1 MLSNKSLILICLLIV
16 ASALSAWSITDTYF
30 GNPFSTFD
38 ARSFAM
44 GGAGLYNSK
53 GVFGIADN
61 PANLTLMRKTLGF
74 SVNTYLNRNEDNRS
88 IPLYNSFDNYIDDS
102 VYSSN
107 INTFDNY
114 AVAGFVAH
122 RFNKWGVGL
131 GAYYKPVSSFDAD
144 YREEVRNNRN
154 TDNDVYPEKIA
165 LNKIE
170 SEGSLNKT
178 AFVTSFAYSLS
189 DYVDLNLGFEYAL
202 LNGDVNRE
210 KTIRWTDWAIS
221 QVGEYHLPELTE
233 IDDYELSGDQFKIG
247 ASALLSKRFGLAA
260 TLTPGTTLDKKGSYY
275 YKRDAYRNTAVDS
288 INTDIKEDYKL
299 PTQIRFGFVYTPRNV
314 VRTEFNMDIEYV
326 AYSEINKRY
335 DDVMNFYAGVEH
347 QVVNFLP
354 LRLGFQAVNNWY
366 FTTEEGTDENNNPIT
381 LYHTTKILTPMITG
395 GSSIKLMD
403 NLKIDLGFGYTW
415 REYEAV
421 DMFGDAYYND
431 KQYTGSS
438 SYVLWPNS
446 HITLKNRGWENPDKI
461 RENNISLNAG
471 LNFTW

>member
-1 MLSNKSLILICLLIV
+1 MLSNKSIILISLLIF

-30 GNPFSTFD
+30 GNPYSTFD
-38 ARSFAM
+38 ARSFSM
-44 GGAGLYNSK
+44 GGAGLYNNK
-53 GVFGIADN
+53 GAFGIADN
-61 PANLTLMRKTLGF
+61 PANLTLTHKTLGV

-88 IPLYNSFDNYIDDS
+88 IPLYNSFDNYIDDA

-131 GAYYKPVSSFDAD
+131 GAYYKPVSSFDAN

-165 LNKIE
+165 LNTIE
-170 SEGSLNKT
+170 SEGSLDKT
-178 AFVTSFAYSLS
+178 GLVASFAYGLS
-189 DYVDLNLGFEYAL
+189 DFIDLNLGFEFGI
-202 LNGDVNRE
+202 LNGDIKRD
-210 KTIRWTDWAIS
+210 KSIRWTDWAIN
-221 QVGEYHLPELTE
+221 QVGQYHLPELTE
-233 IDDYELSGDQFKIG
+233 VDDYELSGNQFKIG
-247 ASALLSKRFGLAA
+247 VSALLSKRFGLAA
-260 TLTPGTTLDKKGSYY
+260 TFTPGTTLDKKGSYY
-275 YKRDAYRNTAVDS
+275 YKRDAYLGVDEDNHT
-288 INTDIKEDYKL
+288 ITIDEDYKL
-299 PTQIRFGFVYTPRNV
+299 PTQIRFGFIYTPRNV

-326 AYSEINKRY
+326 AYSEIHNRY
-335 DDVMNFYAGVEH
+335 DDVVNFYTGVEH

-366 FTTEEGTDENNNPIT
+366 FTTEESTDEANNPVT
-381 LYHTTKILTPMITG
+381 LYHTKKIVTPMFTG

-438 SYVLWPNS
+438 SYALWPNS
-446 HITLKNRGWENPDKI
+446 HITLQDRGWENPDKV

>member
-1 MLSNKSLILICLLIV
+1 MLSHKTIILLTLLIF
-16 ASALSAWSITDTYF
+16 ASVLSAWSITDTYF
-30 GNPFSTFD
+30 GNPYSTFD

-44 GGAGLYNSK
+44 GGAGLFNSK
-53 GVFGIADN
+53 GAFGIADN
-61 PANLTLMRKTLGF
+61 PANLTLMKKTLGV
-74 SVNTYLNRNEDNRS
+74 SANTYLNRNEDNRS

-107 INTFDNY
+107 INTFDDY
-114 AVAGFVAH
+114 APAGFYAH

-131 GAYYKPVSSFDAD
+131 GAYYKPVSSFDAN
-144 YREEVRNNRN
+144 YYEEVRNNRN

-165 LNKIE
+165 INAIE
-170 SEGSLNKT
+170 SEGTLNKT
-178 AFVTSFAYSLS
+178 GIVVSGAYGLS
-189 DYVDLNLGFEYAL
+189 DLIDLNLGFEYGILA
-202 LNGDVNRE
+202 GDVKRE
-210 KTIRWTDWAIS
+210 KSIRWTDWAIT
-221 QVGEYHLPELTE
+221 QVGTYHLPELTE
-233 IDDYELSGDQFKIG
+233 IEDYELSGDQFKIG
-247 ASALLSKRFGLAA
+247 ASALLSNRIGLAA
-260 TLTPGTTLDKKGSYY
+260 TFTTGTTLDKKGSYY

-288 INTDIKEDYKL
+288 VNTAIKEDYKL

-326 AYSEINKRY
+326 AYSEIHKRY
-335 DDVMNFYAGVEH
+335 DDVVNFYAGVEH
-347 QVVNFLP
+347 QVVNFMP

-366 FTTEEGTDENNNPIT
+366 VTTEEGTDENNLPVT
-381 LYHTTKILTPMITG
+381 LYHANKIVTPMITG

-403 NLKIDLGFGYTW
+403 NLKIDLGFGYSW

-431 KQYTGSS
+431 KTYTGSS
-438 SYVLWPNS
+438 TYVLWPNS
-446 HITLKNRGWENPDKI
+446 HITLQNRGWENPDKV

>member
-1 MLSNKSLILICLLIV
+1 
-16 ASALSAWSITDTYF
+16 
-30 GNPFSTFD
+30 
-38 ARSFAM
+38 
-44 GGAGLYNSK
+44 
-53 GVFGIADN
+53 
-61 PANLTLMRKTLGF
+61 
-74 SVNTYLNRNEDNRS
+74 
-88 IPLYNSFDNYIDDS
+88 
-102 VYSSN
+102 
-107 INTFDNY
+107 
-114 AVAGFVAH
+114 
-122 RFNKWGVGL
+122 
-131 GAYYKPVSSFDAD
+131 
-144 YREEVRNNRN
+144 
-154 TDNDVYPEKIA
+154 
-165 LNKIE
+165 
-170 SEGSLNKT
+170 
-178 AFVTSFAYSLS
+178 
-189 DYVDLNLGFEYAL
+189 
-202 LNGDVNRE
+202 
-210 KTIRWTDWAIS
+210 
-221 QVGEYHLPELTE
+221 
-233 IDDYELSGDQFKIG
+233 
-247 ASALLSKRFGLAA
+247 
-260 TLTPGTTLDKKGSYY
+260 
-275 YKRDAYRNTAVDS
+275 VDS
-288 INTDIKEDYKL
+288 INTAIKEDYKL

>member
-1 MLSNKSLILICLLIV
+1 
-16 ASALSAWSITDTYF
+16 
-30 GNPFSTFD
+30 
-38 ARSFAM
+38 
-44 GGAGLYNSK
+44 
-53 GVFGIADN
+53 
-61 PANLTLMRKTLGF
+61 
-74 SVNTYLNRNEDNRS
+74 
-88 IPLYNSFDNYIDDS
+88 
-102 VYSSN
+102 
-107 INTFDNY
+107 
-114 AVAGFVAH
+114 
-122 RFNKWGVGL
+122 
-131 GAYYKPVSSFDAD
+131 
-144 YREEVRNNRN
+144 
-154 TDNDVYPEKIA
+154 
-165 LNKIE
+165 
-170 SEGSLNKT
+170 
-178 AFVTSFAYSLS
+178 
-189 DYVDLNLGFEYAL
+189 
-202 LNGDVNRE
+202 
-210 KTIRWTDWAIS
+210 
-221 QVGEYHLPELTE
+221 
-233 IDDYELSGDQFKIG
+233 
-247 ASALLSKRFGLAA
+247 
-260 TLTPGTTLDKKGSYY
+260 
-275 YKRDAYRNTAVDS
+275 
-288 INTDIKEDYKL
+288 IKEDYKL

-335 DDVMNFYAGVEH
+335 DDVMNFYVGVEH